1 MAQALRDKIA
11 KYIKLFSILLK
22 TSFIADLEFRV
33 NFSLR
38 IFTDIMWYFMQIMSF
53 EVLYNFTT
61 KIGDWDRYQTRVFL
75 SVLFIIDSLYM
86 IFIQPNCD
94 RFADKVRKGELDFIL
109 AKPVSSQFLVSFQKI
124 ATASFANLII
134 AIAFFIYSLTFLDN
148 FNWYRLLWLIVII
161 PTSFAI
167 AYTSRF
173 FFTCLNLIFVKSES
187 VQFLWYN
194 CYKLGMRPDSI
205 YFPTLK
211 LILLTV
217 FPMSFIAN
225 VPAKV
230 ILEPPSYYLIVW
242 SLIIGP
248 LFLYLS
254 NKFWNY
260 CLRFYT
266 SASS

>member
-1 MAQALRDKIA
+1 MAPVLR
-11 KYIKLFSILLK
+11 KYLRLFSILLK
-22 TSFIADLEFRV
+22 TSLIADLEFRI

-38 IFTDIMWYFMQIMSF
+38 IFTDIMWYLMQILSF
-53 EVLYNFTT
+53 EVLFNYTPH
-61 KIGDWDRYQTRVFL
+61 IGDWDRYQMRVFL
-75 SVLFIIDSLYM
+75 GVLFIVDSLYM
-86 IFIQPNCD
+86 IFVQDNVD

-109 AKPVSSQFLVSFQKI
+109 VKPVSSQFLVSFQKI
-124 ATASFANLII
+124 ATASFGNLLI
-134 AIAFFIYSLTFLDN
+134 AIGFFIYAVSQIED
-148 FNWYRLLWLIVII
+148 FNWYRVFWFLLVL
-161 PTSFAI
+161 PTSFVVVYA
-167 AYTSRF
+167 SRF

-205 YFPTLK
+205 YFPFMK

-217 FPMSFIAN
+217 FPMSFVAS
-225 VPAKV
+225 VPSRML
-230 ILEPPSYYLIVW
+230 LEPPNAYLIAW

-254 NKFWNY
+254 SKFWKF
-260 CLRFYT
+260 CLRYYA

>member
-1 MAQALRDKIA
+1 MAQVLR

-38 IFTDIMWYFMQIMSF
+38 IFTDILWYAMQILSF
-53 EVLYNFTT
+53 EVLFNFTPM
-61 KIGDWDRYQTRVFL
+61 IGDWDRYQTRVFL
-75 SVLFIIDSLYM
+75 GVLFIVDSLYM
-86 IFIQPNCD
+86 IFIQDNSD

-109 AKPVSSQFLVSFQKI
+109 AKPVSSQFLVSFQKV
-124 ATASFANLII
+124 AVASFGNLVI
-134 AIAFFIYSLTFLDN
+134 AVVFFLYSLTLIDG
-148 FNWYRLLWLIVII
+148 FNWYRLFWLILIL
-161 PTSFAI
+161 PTSFII

-205 YFPTLK
+205 YFPTFK
-211 LILLTV
+211 IILLTV

-225 VPAKV
+225 VPAKM
-230 ILEPPSYYLIVW
+230 ILEPPNVLLITW
-242 SLIIGP
+242 SLIVGP

-254 NKFWNY
+254 NRFWKY
-260 CLRFYT
+260 CLRFYS

>member
-1 MAQALRDKIA
+1 MVQVPKTITK
-11 KYIKLFSILLK
+11 KYFKLFSTLLK

-38 IFTDIMWYFMQIMSF
+38 ILTDIMWYLMQILTF
-53 EVLYNFTT
+53 EVFFNFTT
-61 KIGDWDRYQTRVFL
+61 NIGDWNRYQTRVFL
-75 SVLFIIDSLYM
+75 GVLFIVDSLYM
-86 IFIQPNCD
+86 IFIQDNAD

-109 AKPVSSQFLVSFQKI
+109 AKPVSSQFMVSFQKI
-124 ATASFANLII
+124 ATASFGNLII
-134 AIAFFIYSLTFLDN
+134 AVAFFLYSISLLEE
-148 FNWYRLLWLIVII
+148 FNWFRLLWLILII
-161 PTSFAI
+161 PTSFII

-173 FFTCLNLIFVKSES
+173 FFTCLNLIFIKSES

-194 CYKLGMRPDSI
+194 FYKLGMRPDSI
-205 YFPTLK
+205 YFPTFK

-225 VPAKV
+225 VPAKM
-230 ILEPPSYYLIVW
+230 ILEPANAYLIIW
-242 SLIIGP
+242 SIIIGP

-254 NKFWNY
+254 HRFWNY
-260 CLRFYT
+260 CLGYYS